1 MKSKPEL
8 IQNLCQLLF
17 EMLVKV
23 ALNPNTL
30 REAIISLAGLSN
42 LTGDVHFT
50 DHRSL
55 KELMMFV
62 EEIKRVRVELTES
75 ELQEIQWMYSN
86 VLLKDPPFTEG

>member
-8 IQNLCQLLF
+8 IQNWCQLLF

-55 KELMMFV
+55 K
-62 EEIKRVRVELTES
+62 
-75 ELQEIQWMYSN
+75 
-86 VLLKDPPFTEG
+86 